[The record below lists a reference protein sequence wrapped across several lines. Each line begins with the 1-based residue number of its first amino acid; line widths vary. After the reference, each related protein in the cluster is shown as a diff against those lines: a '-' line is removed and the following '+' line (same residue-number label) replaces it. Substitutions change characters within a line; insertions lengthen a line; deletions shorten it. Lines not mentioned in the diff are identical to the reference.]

1 MDLFMILWRVIF
13 MDINC
18 THSCFYQQNGKC
30 NLKELPTFTQQ
41 SVNNKTDCPY
51 YADGTPVGMQS
62 SDYPNI
68 IA

>member
-1 MDLFMILWRVIF
+1 